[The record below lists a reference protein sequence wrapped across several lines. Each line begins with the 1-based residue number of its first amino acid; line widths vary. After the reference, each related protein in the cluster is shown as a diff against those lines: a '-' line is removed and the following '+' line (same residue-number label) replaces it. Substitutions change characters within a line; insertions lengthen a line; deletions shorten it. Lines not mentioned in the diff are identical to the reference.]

1 MDFRV
6 QRRILPI
13 VKSIG
18 VESAHG
24 CAPLSLI
31 RFCRR
36 RADWTLPREIEAQ
49 TRLEDEE
56 EEKEEELE
64 ERMSPSSMAR
74 DRLESSAFVEFGAKI
89 CLA

>member
-18 VESAHG
+18 VESARG

-31 RFCRR
+31 RFCRG
-36 RADWTLPREIEAQ
+36 RADWTLPREIEAR
-49 TRLEDEE
+49 TRL
-56 EEKEEELE
+56 
-64 ERMSPSSMAR
+64 
-74 DRLESSAFVEFGAKI
+74 V
-89 CLA
+89 